1 MRSIRRNLLFWLAL
15 GLTGA
20 ILLAGITLYFQARSE
35 ANALFDYQ
43 MKQIVASLPRQAF
56 SPIDPDRDVAPEM
69 SDDIMIQIWN
79 NTGVVIYHSHT
90 QAALPLQ
97 AELGF
102 TDIQQNN
109 GIWRVY
115 SAQIG
120 NTVVQV
126 AQPQRARQ
134 IIAAQMAIKTVAPL
148 LLLIPL
154 LGLLIWVVVGHGL
167 APIKRAAAEVQT
179 RDFHSLAA
187 IEDGGLP
194 QEIQPLTQALNDLLA
209 RLGGAI
215 DAQRAFVA
223 DAAHELRTPLTAL
236 RLQVQLAERATGAED
251 RQASFADLQ
260 KGLDRATHLLNQL
273 LTLTRQEP
281 GAFEQPHVPIDLTA
295 LVRSVVADF
304 SNAALARHIDLGI
317 IDLGISDQCINAAAE
332 VSVTGNVD
340 ALRVLFNNL
349 IDNAL
354 RHTPEHGVIDVLIVL
369 SDAGSDA
376 ISLTLS
382 SAASIA
388 TSGAPKTST
397 SQTGKFVTVT
407 VRDSGPG
414 IPETDLPRVFDRFYR
429 VPSTQS
435 QFHGSGLGLA
445 IVRQIADAHHATVA
459 LHNHGAGLSASIR
472 FAI

>member
-1 MRSIRRNLLFWLAL
+1 MRSIRSNLLLWLAV
-15 GLTGA
+15 GLTAA
-20 ILLAGITLYFQARSE
+20 ILLAGVGLYFQARSE
-35 ANALFDYQ
+35 ANELFDYQ

-56 SPIDPDRDVAPEM
+56 SPIDSDHDTVPDL
-69 SDDIMIQIWN
+69 SDDIMIQIWD

-90 QAALPLQ
+90 RSRLPLQ

-102 TDIQQNN
+102 ADILQNN
-109 GIWRVY
+109 AIWRVY

-134 IIAAQMAIKTVAPL
+134 IIAAQMAIKTVSPL

-154 LGLLIWVVVGHGL
+154 MGLLIWVVIGRGL

-215 DAQRAFVA
+215 NAQRAFVA

-236 RLQVQLAERATGAED
+236 RLQVQLAERATTDDD
-251 RQASFADLQ
+251 RQASFSDL
-260 KGLDRATHLLNQL
+260 KRGLERATHLLNQL
-273 LTLTRQEP
+273 LTLARQEP
-281 GAFEQPHVPIDLTA
+281 GAFEQVVAESDLTA
-295 LVRSVVADF
+295 LVQSVVGDF
-304 SNAALARHIDLGI
+304 STSAVARNIDLGI
-317 IDLGISDQCINAAAE
+317 TTATQANI
-332 VSVTGNVD
+332 VGNVD

-354 RHTPEHGVIDVLIVL
+354 CHTPEHGVIDV
-369 SDAGSDA
+369 
-376 ISLTLS
+376 
-382 SAASIA
+382 SI
-388 TSGAPKTST
+388 T
-397 SQTGKFVTVT
+397 TGVGEVIVT

-414 IPETDLPRVFDRFYR
+414 IPEADLPRVFDRFYR
-429 VPSTQS
+429 ASSAQR

-445 IVRQIADAHHATVA
+445 IVKQIADAHHATVS
-459 LHNHGAGLSASIR
+459 LRNDKNGLSASVR
-472 FAI
+472 FAV

>member
-1 MRSIRRNLLFWLAL
+1 MKSIRSNLLLWLAV

-20 ILLAGITLYFQARSE
+20 ILLAGVGLYFQARSE
-35 ANALFDYQ
+35 ANELFDYQ

-56 SPIDPDRDVAPEM
+56 SPIASDHDMAPDL
-69 SDDIMIQIWN
+69 SDDIMIQIWD

-90 QAALPLQ
+90 RSRLPLQ

-102 TDIQQNN
+102 TDILQNN
-109 GIWRVY
+109 AIWRVY

-134 IIAAQMAIKTVAPL
+134 IIAAQMAIRTVSPL

-154 LGLLIWVVVGHGL
+154 MGLLIWVVIGRGL

-187 IEDGGLP
+187 IEDAGLP

-215 DAQRAFVA
+215 NAQRAFVA

-236 RLQVQLAERATGAED
+236 RLQVQLAERATSDAD
-251 RQASFADLQ
+251 RQASFADL
-260 KGLDRATHLLNQL
+260 KRGLERATHLLSQL
-273 LTLTRQEP
+273 LTLARQEP
-281 GAFEQPHVPIDLTA
+281 GAFEQVTAESDLTA
-295 LVRSVVADF
+295 LVQSVVGDF
-304 SNAALARHIDLGI
+304 AALAIARNIDLGI
-317 IDLGISDQCINAAAE
+317 TTAAQA
-332 VSVTGNVD
+332 SIIGNVD

-354 RHTPEHGVIDVLIVL
+354 CHTPEHGVIDV
-369 SDAGSDA
+369 
-376 ISLTLS
+376 
-382 SAASIA
+382 SI
-388 TSGAPKTST
+388 TTDVGA
-397 SQTGKFVTVT
+397 VTVT

-414 IPETDLPRVFDRFYR
+414 IPDVDLPRVFDRFYR
-429 VPSTQS
+429 ASSTQT

-445 IVRQIADAHHATVA
+445 IVKQIADAHHATVS
-459 LHNHGAGLSASIR
+459 LRNEKKGLCASVR
-472 FAI
+472 FAV

>member
-1 MRSIRRNLLFWLAL
+1 MRSIRSNLLLWLAV
-15 GLTGA
+15 GLTAA
-20 ILLAGITLYFQARSE
+20 ILLAGVGLYFQARSE
-35 ANALFDYQ
+35 ANELFDYQ

-56 SPIDPDRDVAPEM
+56 SPIDSDHDTVPDL
-69 SDDIMIQIWN
+69 SDDIMIQIWD

-90 QAALPLQ
+90 RSRLPLQ

-102 TDIQQNN
+102 ADILQNN
-109 GIWRVY
+109 AIWRVY

-134 IIAAQMAIKTVAPL
+134 IIAAQMAIKTVSPL

-154 LGLLIWVVVGHGL
+154 MGLLIWLVIGRGL

-215 DAQRAFVA
+215 NAQRAFVA

-236 RLQVQLAERATGAED
+236 RLQVQLAERATTDDD
-251 RQASFADLQ
+251 RQASFSDL
-260 KGLDRATHLLNQL
+260 KRGLERATHLLNQL
-273 LTLTRQEP
+273 LTLARQEP
-281 GAFEQPHVPIDLTA
+281 GAFQQAVIESDLTA
-295 LVRSVVADF
+295 LMQSVVGDF
-304 SNAALARHIDLGI
+304 STSAVARNIDLGI
-317 IDLGISDQCINAAAE
+317 TTATQANI
-332 VSVTGNVD
+332 VGNVD

-354 RHTPEHGVIDVLIVL
+354 CHTPEHGVIDV
-369 SDAGSDA
+369 
-376 ISLTLS
+376 
-382 SAASIA
+382 SI
-388 TSGAPKTST
+388 T
-397 SQTGKFVTVT
+397 TGVGEVIVT
-407 VRDSGPG
+407 VRD
-414 IPETDLPRVFDRFYR
+414 
-429 VPSTQS
+429 
-435 QFHGSGLGLA
+435 
-445 IVRQIADAHHATVA
+445 
-459 LHNHGAGLSASIR
+459 
-472 FAI
+472 